1 MELNLK
7 NIDDK
12 LQKLENTK
20 NLSKKIKFSTSIQKN
35 IDNSNKLIEDYK
47 NQLEKIHK
55 LEIEENNSN
64 LNEKNIKNLLREINN
79 LKNKIDE
86 DVPISDKINLYL
98 ELKTKILICKQ
109 YYSSLELKIDY
120 LSNT

>member
-1 MELNLK
+1 MESNLK
-7 NIDDK
+7 NIDAK

-47 NQLEKIHK
+47 NQLENIHK

-64 LNEKNIKNLLREINN
+64 LNEKNIKSLLEEINN

-86 DVPISDKINLYL
+86 DVPISDKINLYS
-98 ELKTKILICKQ
+98 ELKNKIFICKQ